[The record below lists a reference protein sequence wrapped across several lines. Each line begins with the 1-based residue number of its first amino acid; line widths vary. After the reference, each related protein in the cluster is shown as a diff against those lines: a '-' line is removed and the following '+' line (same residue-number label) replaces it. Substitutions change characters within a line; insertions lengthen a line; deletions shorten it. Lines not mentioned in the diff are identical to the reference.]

1 MAKYVVTHEDGRQT
15 KVYAANESGAKAQAN
30 HAETSR
36 IIIAGRRG
44 VPDRTPPSLAV
55 SVEKLKD

>member
-15 KVYAANESGAKAQAN
+15 KVYAADESGAKRQAN

-44 VPDRTPPSLAV
+44 IPDRVPASLAV
-55 SVEKLKD
+55 GVEKLKD